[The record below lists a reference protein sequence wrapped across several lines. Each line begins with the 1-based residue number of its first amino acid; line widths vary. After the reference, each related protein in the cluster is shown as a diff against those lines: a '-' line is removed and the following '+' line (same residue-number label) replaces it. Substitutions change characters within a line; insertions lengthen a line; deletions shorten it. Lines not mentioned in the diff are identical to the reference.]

1 MKKLLSCLFAALF
14 GLSSCNKDDVIE
26 VDSQTA
32 PRITLDSENAVYT
45 IKSGRELTISPTYEN
60 ADKALYVWKIDGK
73 VVGTQPAL
81 TVCEQTVGE
90 LFVLLQV
97 SNRYGTASEELRV
110 DVVEL
115 EIPTISLPVP
125 EKGYTILVG
134 SPLTL
139 KPSVIDTSIPTTCT
153 WSVNGKEVSSEK
165 EFTFDTSEAGD
176 YTLEFATRNED
187 GEDSKEFGVKVC
199 TIDEMPFGWTFDQPI
214 RRPPHPSD
222 AFRHYQCVRC
232 QLYLVGKRQTGATV
246 LRSGIYFLRIG
257 RRNVHGQSRNEK
269 LISDGSSGI
278 DRQCLPRRRPILPC
292 RISGKQQGLEQG
304 LRVPCRSRTIR
315 QRTL

>member
-14 GLSSCNKDDVIE
+14 VLSSCNKDDVIE

-125 EKGYTILVG
+125 EKGYTIG
-134 SPLTL
+134 RQS
-139 KPSVIDTSIPTTCT
+139 
-153 WSVNGKEVSSEK
+153 
-165 EFTFDTSEAGD
+165 
-176 YTLEFATRNED
+176 
-187 GEDSKEFGVKVC
+187 
-199 TIDEMPFGWTFDQPI
+199 
-214 RRPPHPSD
+214 SD
-222 AFRHYQCVRC
+222 AETLRNRHLDPHDLHMERE
-232 QLYLVGKRQTGATV
+232 RQRSF
-246 LRSGIYFLRIG
+246 LRKGIYIRH
-257 RRNVHGQSRNEK
+257 V
-269 LISDGSSGI
+269 
-278 DRQCLPRRRPILPC
+278 
-292 RISGKQQGLEQG
+292 
-304 LRVPCRSRTIR
+304 RSRRLYARIR
-315 QRTL
+315 HPQ

>member
-14 GLSSCNKDDVIE
+14 VLSSCNKDDVIE

-115 EIPTISLPVP
+115 
-125 EKGYTILVG
+125 
-134 SPLTL
+134 
-139 KPSVIDTSIPTTCT
+139 
-153 WSVNGKEVSSEK
+153 
-165 EFTFDTSEAGD
+165 
-176 YTLEFATRNED
+176 
-187 GEDSKEFGVKVC
+187 
-199 TIDEMPFGWTFDQPI
+199 
-214 RRPPHPSD
+214 
-222 AFRHYQCVRC
+222 
-232 QLYLVGKRQTGATV
+232 
-246 LRSGIYFLRIG
+246 
-257 RRNVHGQSRNEK
+257 
-269 LISDGSSGI
+269 
-278 DRQCLPRRRPILPC
+278 
-292 RISGKQQGLEQG
+292 
-304 LRVPCRSRTIR
+304 
-315 QRTL
+315 